1 MDIFKVFQIEA
12 AHRLPH
18 VPPQHK
24 CSRLHGHS
32 FRIEVHV
39 RGEPDPALGWV
50 MDFADL
56 KRGFEPVFEQLDHR
70 YLNDVPGLD
79 NPTSE
84 RLAQWIWRVL
94 KPSMPLL
101 HRIVVHE
108 TCTSGCS
115 YGGPDP
121 VADGP

>member
-18 VPPQHK
+18 VPPAHK

-39 RGEPDPALGWV
+39 RGEPDPQLGWV
-50 MDFADL
+50 MDFADV
-56 KRGFEPVFEQLDHR
+56 KQAFAPVFEQLDHR
-70 YLNDVPGLD
+70 YLNDVPGLE

-84 RLAQWIWRVL
+84 RLAQWIWQAL
-94 KPSMPLL
+94 KPALPQL
-101 HRIVVHE
+101 HQIVVHE
-108 TCTSGCS
+108 TCTAGCV
-115 YGGPDP
+115 YAGP
-121 VADGP
+121 